1 MSQLREY
8 IISLTNLYGM
18 VHKDVVLEIFNSQ
31 NKEKINLS
39 DVEGLLKELR
49 ENLEGAPVYPFDDY
63 FVKEEIIEND
73 EFDCLLD
80 RKAGKPF
87 YVPEKKELLKY
98 MDDLYFEK
106 TNEYKALLKYTSKHF
121 FKGEEEKAEWLC
133 EDIYDICH
141 AGPDLKNLLET
152 YNERVGGFKDM
163 AQAEEILRLMVELSN
178 NVRRWENNSHTSLE
192 IFERNKKSKLGST
205 IDRPS
210 EFGGDNVIDMKTRKK
225 IGRNDPCPCGS
236 GKKYKNCCLAKE
248 E

>member
-1 MSQLREY
+1 
-8 IISLTNLYGM
+8 M
-18 VHKDVVLEIFNSQ
+18 VHKDEVLEIFNSQ

-39 DVEGLLKELR
+39 DVEGLLKKPRKNFE
-49 ENLEGAPVYPFDDY
+49 EASVCPFEDY
-63 FVKEEIIEND
+63 FVNKEILENG
-73 EFDCLLD
+73 EFDFLLD

-87 YVPEKKELLKY
+87 HVPEKQELLKY

-141 AGPDLKNLLET
+141 VGPDLKKLLEI
-152 YNERVGGFKDM
+152 YNARVGGFKDM
-163 AQAEEILRLMVELSN
+163 AQAEEILQLMVELSN
-178 NVRRWENNSHTSLE
+178 NARRWENNGHTSLE
-192 IFERNKKSKLGST
+192 IFERNKKSKLGSI
-205 IDRPS
+205 IDKPS
-210 EFGGDNVIDMKTRKK
+210 EFGGDNVIDIKTRKK

-236 GKKYKNCCLAKE
+236 GKKYKNCCLVKE